1 MKLSEIARR
10 LQCRVVSHEDVDIVR
25 VAGIEEACPGDL
37 TFVSN
42 RKYVKH
48 IKDTR
53 ASAIILGEKMP
64 EVSLPSLRSSNPY
77 LAFAR
82 ALELFYQ
89 PQVPEQGIHPAAAV
103 ASDATIGPN
112 ASIGPFAVVGAGCRL
127 GANVVLHPHA
137 VIYPGV
143 VLGENVVVHSHAV
156 IRESCV
162 LGNRV
167 IIQNGAVIGG
177 DGFGFAPREDGSY
190 YKIMQAGS
198 VIIEDDVEIGANAAI
213 DRAAV
218 GNTVIG
224 RGSKIDNLVQIGHGS
239 RVGENCVLA
248 AQTGLAG
255 SSRLGRGVR
264 AGGQVGFAGHLEV
277 GDGATF
283 TAQTGVPHD
292 VPAGALMSGYPA
304 VENSTWLRCSAAILK
319 LPDLIR
325 KVREL
330 EKAVAGGRTGGDTR
344 PEKT

>member
-1 MKLSEIARR
+1 M
-10 LQCRVVSHEDVDIVR
+10 VSDMDVDIVR
-25 VAGIEEACPGDL
+25 VAGIEDALPGDL
-37 TFVSN
+37 TFVAN
-42 RKYVKH
+42 RKYIKH

-53 ASAIILGEKMP
+53 ASAIILGEEMP
-64 EVSLPSLRSSNPY
+64 AVPLPSLRSSNPY
-77 LAFAR
+77 LAFAQ
-82 ALELFYQ
+82 ALELFY
-89 PQVPEQGIHPAAAV
+89 HPLPIERRVHPGAVVAADV
-103 ASDATIGPN
+103 TMGPN
-112 ASIGPFAVVGAGCRL
+112 PSIGPYAVVGAGCRL
-127 GANVVLHPHA
+127 GENVVLHPHA
-137 VIYPGV
+137 VLYPGV
-143 VLGENVVVHSHAV
+143 VLGDDVVVHSHAV
-156 IRESCV
+156 IREACV

-167 IIQNGAVIGG
+167 IVQNGAVIGS
-177 DGFGFAPREDGSY
+177 DGFGFAPRHDGSY
-190 YKIMQAGS
+190 YKIMQAGN
-198 VIIEDDVEIGANAAI
+198 VIIEDDVEIGANAAV

-264 AGGQVGFAGHLEV
+264 AGGQVGFAGHLDV

-304 VENSTWLRCSAAILK
+304 VENATWLRCSAAILK

-330 EKAVAGGRTGGDTR
+330 EKAVASAKPAGEEE
-344 PEKT
+344 EKQKV